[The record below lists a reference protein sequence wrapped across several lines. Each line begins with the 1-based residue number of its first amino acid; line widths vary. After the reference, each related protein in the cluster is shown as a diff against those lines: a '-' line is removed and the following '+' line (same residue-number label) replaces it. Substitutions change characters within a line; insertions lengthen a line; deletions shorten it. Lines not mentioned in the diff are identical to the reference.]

1 MARTKRIQTILLY
14 VILTLG
20 ALVMILPF
28 YWMVATSLKSGPE
41 AISVPPTWLPR
52 NWLFSNYGQALEK
65 APFGRYFLNSV
76 FVTTVTTAGELFTS
90 ILAAYA
96 FAKLKFWGKDIL
108 FLIDD
113 HSKLRDLV
121 KLEISQHLLGLDYS
135 LVRLCLLGFH
145 LEAKH
150 SDDSRRALLCCQD
163 GWRQRLAISLGNG
176 CATV

>member
-52 NWLFSNYGQALEK
+52 NWLFSNYGQALEI

-108 FLIDD
+108 FI
-113 HSKLRDLV
+113 
-121 KLEISQHLLGLDYS
+121 LLLATMMVPGELMTIPNFVTLS
-135 LVRLCLLGFH
+135 SW
-145 LEAKH
+145 KH

-163 GWRQRLAISLGNG
+163 GWRQRLAIPLGNG